1 MLHVLQLAQ
10 ICHPTHRSMGYSWFH
25 QFKSCHLED
34 LKATWTKNLDTSHAA
49 AVNPIIIE
57 HYYNL
62 LKATLLEYRFT
73 PSEVYGFDESR
84 FPFGG
89 DGIHECVY
97 GGDGGIQ
104 HKQGEGN
111 KENVSA
117 MVTICVDGTYTTP
130 TAIFKGKKYNSA
142 WAEAESTLKIW

>member
-1 MLHVLQLAQ
+1 MNPTKLTPNTRTVYRHLSNVDAKSKAQVTADQQILNTIEEATLISFIQKLAAHAFPLGHQQIMLHVLQLAQ
-10 ICHPTHRSMGYSWFH
+10 ICHPTHRSMGYSWLH

-89 DGIHECVY
+89 
-97 GGDGGIQ
+97 
-104 HKQGEGN
+104 
-111 KENVSA
+111 
-117 MVTICVDGTYTTP
+117 
-130 TAIFKGKKYNSA
+130 
-142 WAEAESTLKIW
+142 